1 MNKLLIVD
9 DEENIVAVLKEY
21 AEFNGFSVDTAFD
34 GAEAVEKLTKNNYS
48 CVLMDIMMPKLD
60 GFSAVRAM
68 REIKNTPVIMM
79 SARTQ
84 EEDKLQGFELGIDDY
99 VTKPFSPKEVI
110 ARVKAVIK
118 RTQGYLEFAEI
129 KEIGLDNAAKR
140 ILVNGA
146 DVHATAKE
154 FELLETLVRNK
165 GLVVSREKLL
175 NEIWGYE
182 YNGDERTV
190 DTHIKMLRA
199 HLGESAK
206 YVKTIRGVGYAF
218 SIEGDSEAQ

>member
-9 DEENIVAVLKEY
+9 DERNIVMVLKEY
-21 AEFNGFSVDTAFD
+21 AEFNGFSVDCAYD
-34 GAEAVEKLTKNNYS
+34 GAEAVEMLEHNNYD
-48 CVLMDIMMPKLD
+48 CVIMDIMMPKMD
-60 GFSAVRAM
+60 GFEAVRALKD
-68 REIKNTPVIMM
+68 IKNTPVIMM

-110 ARVKAVIK
+110 ARIKAVLK

-129 KEIGLDNAAKR
+129 DEISLDRTYKR
-140 ILVNGA
+140 ILVKGQ

-154 FELLETLVRNK
+154 FDLLETLIRNK
-165 GLVVSREKLL
+165 GIVVPREKLL
-175 NEIWGYE
+175 NEVWGFDYD
-182 YNGDERTV
+182 GDERTV

-199 HLGESAK
+199 HLGDFAK
-206 YVKTIRGVGYAF
+206 YIKTSRGIGYEF
-218 SIEGDSEAQ
+218 SVEGDE